1 MTARDQRELE
11 REHQARTL
19 KTRSESEPRLS
30 RADESRITRS
40 VRQATDVERRDVLRA
55 ELDHLLATLSA
66 VEHLLDAYGRIVP
79 GDHRSVVR
87 LVDFHGRRLRAALSD
102 LAEKL

>member
-11 REHQARTL
+11 REHQPRTL
-19 KTRSESEPRLS
+19 RTRSESEPRLS

-55 ELDHLLATLSA
+55 ELGHLLATLTA
-66 VEHLLDAYGRIVP
+66 VEHTVDAYGRIIP
-79 GDHRSVVR
+79 GDHRSSLR
-87 LVDFHGRRLRAALSD
+87 SIEFHARRLGTALSD